1 MHDDPPPARRPDRI
15 GVIAA
20 LAGAI
25 AIVFV
30 AVPVIGDVLAAIP
43 AVVALALG
51 VAGVHWHETGR
62 ADRVAGS
69 VVGALL
75 GAIALG
81 IVGVLA
87 VAGLMA

>member
-43 AVVALALG
+43 AVVALG

-87 VAGLMA
+87 VAGLLA